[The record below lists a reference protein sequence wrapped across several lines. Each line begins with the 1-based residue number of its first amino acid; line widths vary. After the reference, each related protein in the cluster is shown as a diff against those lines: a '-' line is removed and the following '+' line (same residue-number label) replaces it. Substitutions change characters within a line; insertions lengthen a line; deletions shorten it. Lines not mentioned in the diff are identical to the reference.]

1 MTSGIGN
8 NWPYNEPYNYPSYG
22 PSSTTSSYTA
32 PTPHLNFFQHW
43 FGTSTTSVII
53 NLFVLAVILYLI
65 GRFIVLPIARRI
77 LDALDFRYLINE
89 SAVFME
95 LTPPSSVS
103 KTPKAT
109 SQFLAMLHSL
119 NSISSRNERLRRHKT
134 VLALE
139 IAASR
144 EDGIRY
150 IVRMPKT
157 VLTNFKQ
164 AVKAYLP
171 DVRFAEAKDYLPDAA
186 GQIGNGQLMQFEQFR
201 HFALPL
207 PTDTTPDDH
216 DPMAYLTNTMTQ
228 LAPED
233 LMVFQLVVAPASSQA
248 INKVHNKLMHGE
260 GVDLDR
266 GFWHF
271 IGSVVS
277 VTFAVIRAIPKAL
290 LIMLLNYK
298 PRHKQPAPPT
308 VHQQNIDA
316 SMLGKLSQPIM
327 QVDIRAYV
335 RSADTQD
342 EAARVHGLKAAVSAI
357 HNEGFQRLVLK
368 YSWPFEL
375 AKRFERFKFT
385 HRLPSALTD
394 NSSLLSVL
402 EVAALFHFP
411 YTASAEDTVHS
422 LSRSLPAP
430 LAMKRLADK
439 DGFDVIL
446 GENNYHGATTAIG
459 LSTAERERHVYIL
472 GGTGNGKSTVLEYAI
487 VQDLEAG
494 KGLAVIDPHGDLAQ
508 DLLRHIPKHR
518 IKDVV
523 YLNPIDITHPIGIN
537 LLELP
542 TGLSDNDLLLEKG
555 RVTEAAVS
563 VLRKVFSDDEANAHR
578 IEAMLRNTIRTAFTV
593 ENATLFTVLKLLRN
607 KDFRNA
613 VVSKLDDQD
622 LKDFW
627 QGEFSAAGEW
637 QRVSMSK
644 GLTARIDRFNSD
656 EPTRRILE
664 QPKSTIN
671 FEDIIDSG
679 KILICNFAE
688 GELGEDTSALFGTT
702 ILAKLKLAAERRARM
717 AQADRRPFYLY
728 VDEFQNFATTPFV
741 KMLSASRK
749 YKLFLTIAQQSTAQ
763 QDEQRLTEAILANV
777 STVICFRTGSPLDE
791 DLLLPRFRPLIEE
804 GDIGNLP
811 AFNFYMKLT
820 AITPQEPLSGETV
833 LLKDEGSAEIAE
845 KVVEASRQQY
855 ASVYV
860 KPKKASPK
868 KPAVST
874 TNNQKTD
881 SAKSS
886 KQQTATMKEALQ
898 VSGKD

>member
-22 PSSTTSSYTA
+22 PSSTTSSYTTS
-32 PTPHLNFFQHW
+32 TPHLNFFQHW

-65 GRFIVLPIARRI
+65 GRFVVLPIARRI

-89 SAVFME
+89 PAVFME
-95 LTPPSSVS
+95 LTPPSNVN

-119 NSISSRNERLRRHKT
+119 NRINSRNERLRRRKT

-144 EDGIRY
+144 ENGIRY

-171 DVRFAEAKDYLPDAA
+171 EVRFAEAKDYLPATT
-186 GQIGNGQLMQFEQFR
+186 GQLDNGQLMQFEQFR

-216 DPMAYLTNTMTQ
+216 DPMAYLTSTMTQ

-248 INKVHNKLMHGE
+248 IHKAHNNLMHGE
-260 GVDLDR
+260 AIDLNQ

-271 IGSVVS
+271 VGSVVA
-277 VTFAVIRAIPKAL
+277 VTFAMIRAIPKAL

-298 PRHKQPAPPT
+298 PRHKQPAPST

-335 RSADTQD
+335 RSADNQVTR
-342 EAARVHGLKAAVSAI
+342 AHGLKAAVSAI
-357 HNEGFQRLVLK
+357 QNEGFQRLVLK
-368 YSWPFEL
+368 HSWPFEL

-439 DGFDVIL
+439 DGFDVVL
-446 GENNYHGATTAIG
+446 GENNYHDAKTAIG
-459 LSTAERERHVYIL
+459 LSAAERERHVYIL
-472 GGTGNGKSTVLEYAI
+472 GGTGNGKSTMLEYAI
-487 VQDLEAG
+487 VQDLKAG

-508 DLLRHIPKHR
+508 DLLRHIPKGR

-523 YLNPIDITHPIGIN
+523 YLNPIDITRPIGIN

-542 TGLSDNDLLLEKG
+542 TDLSDDDLLLEKG

-593 ENATLFTVLKLLRN
+593 KDATLFTVLKLLRN
-607 KDFRNA
+607 KDYRNA
-613 VVSKLDDQD
+613 VVDKLDDED
-622 LKDFW
+622 LRDFW
-627 QGEFSAAGEW
+627 KGEFSAAGEW

-717 AQADRRPFYLY
+717 AQSDRRPFYLY

-791 DLLLPRFRPLIEE
+791 DLLLPRFRPAIKE

-820 AITPQEPLSGETV
+820 AITPQAPLSGETL
-833 LLKDEGSAEIAE
+833 LLKDEGSAEITE
-845 KVVEASRQQY
+845 KVIESSRKRH

-860 KPKKASPK
+860 KPE
-868 KPAVST
+868 KPAAST
-874 TNNQKTD
+874 ANVQKTV
-881 SAKSS
+881 SASHD
-886 KQQTATMKEALQ
+886 KQQTVAMKKALKT
-898 VSGKD
+898 SG